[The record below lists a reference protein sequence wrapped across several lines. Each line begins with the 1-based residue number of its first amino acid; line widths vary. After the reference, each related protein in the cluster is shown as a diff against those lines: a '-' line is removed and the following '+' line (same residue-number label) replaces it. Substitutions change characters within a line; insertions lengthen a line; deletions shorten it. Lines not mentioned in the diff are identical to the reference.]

1 MKIGITLPQAGNDDG
16 SYPRYR
22 EIRDA
27 ALGAEAD
34 GFDSIWIMDHLL
46 FQWEPASPPV
56 GVWEGMTILAALAEA
71 TSRVELGA
79 LVLCTAFRNPALLA
93 KMATALDEVSD
104 GRIILGLGAGWHRP
118 EFDAFGYPFDHL
130 ASRFEEAMAI
140 MLPLLRNG
148 TVDFAGVYERAAT
161 CVNLPSGPREG
172 GPPVL
177 LGTQGPRLLRLAAR
191 EADAWNAC
199 WLGRA
204 GELPEK
210 LAPLHA
216 ACAEVGRDPQTL
228 SLTVGQVVTFSEVA
242 AGVEFPGGV
251 ERFTFRDPA
260 DLADEWRR
268 FAAEGVEHVI
278 IWDMPAAQRTHAL
291 VTEALQMYRGMV
303 S

>member
-1 MKIGITLPQAGNDDG
+1 MKIGITLPQAGEDDG
-16 SYPRYR
+16 HYPRYA

-27 ALGAEAD
+27 ALGAEAE

-46 FQWEPASPPV
+46 FQWDAAKPPI

-104 GRIILGLGAGWHRP
+104 GRIILGLGAGWHQP

-140 MLPLLRNG
+140 ILPLLREG
-148 TVDFAGVYERAAT
+148 KVDFTGAYERASG
-161 CVNLPSGPREG
+161 CVNLPSGPRAG

-204 GELPEK
+204 SELPEK
-210 LAPLHA
+210 LAPMQA

-228 SLTVGQVVTFSEVA
+228 TLTVGQVVTFREVA
-242 AGVEFPGGV
+242 DGVEFPGGT
-251 ERFTFRDPA
+251 ERFTFADPA
-260 DLADEWRR
+260 DLAEEWRR
-268 FAAEGVEHVI
+268 FTAEGVEHII
-278 IWDMPAAQRTHAL
+278 IWDMPATPRTHAL
-291 VTEALQMYRGMV
+291 VVEALHRYRGMA